1 MSSPTDILIQVPSSG
16 EGETITIAV
25 TVVDG
30 QFYFDGLLQT
40 DYKLIEGNTYVF
52 QQSSAN
58 GGGHALGISSTQ
70 DGAFVSDLIY
80 SYNGNTTTSN
90 IYETYLVTYGAF
102 FTSYEFEVSY
112 TVPTE
117 SSDVLYFFST
127 SSDVTGG
134 SFSVQAP
141 IQSADSFSINENETG
156 VTIGYLQTEDADAED
171 AHTYSL
177 SGTNADL
184 FEIVDGQLKLK
195 NAVSVSYESSSVL
208 NITITSTDI
217 SGESF
222 AKDFVVNV
230 VDQNDSPDAVE
241 ITSLRVEDATDGYI
255 IGTLSTTDED
265 VDDTFSYT
273 LSGSD
278 ADQFEVVDGQLKL
291 KDGI

>member
-1 MSSPTDILIQVPSSG
+1 MSSPTDILIQVPSAG
-16 EGETITIAV
+16 EGETVTIVV

-70 DGAFVSDLIY
+70 DGTLVPDLIY

-90 IYETYLVTYGAF
+90 TYEIYLVTYGAF

-134 SFSVQAP
+134 SFSIQAP
-141 IQSADSFSINENETG
+141 IQNADSFSINENETG

-184 FEIVDGQLKLK
+184 FEIIDGQLKLK
-195 NAVSVSYESSSVL
+195 NGVSVSYESSSVL
-208 NITITSTDI
+208 NITITSTDS

-222 AKDFVVNV
+222 AKDFVINV

-255 IGTLSTTDED
+255 IGTLSTVDED
-265 VDDTFSYT
+265 VDDTFLT
-273 LSGSD
+273 L
-278 ADQFEVVDGQLKL
+278 
-291 KDGI
+291 